1 MRKETPLIDT
11 TSHLLPWLLSLVLLP
26 LGMAAPVRAAERTLT
41 LDPAAS
47 EVTFTLGATMHT
59 VKGSFAVSEGVVRF
73 DPATG
78 QASGEVVVDL
88 TSGDTGNDK
97 RDRDMHRKVLESDR
111 YPRAVFTP
119 TRVEGDVG
127 GGEVIL
133 HGRLELHGAS
143 HEVAIPARVSVQGG
157 RVEATGSFRVP
168 YVDWG
173 MEDPS
178 TFLLRVDEH
187 VDVTVR
193 AVGTLE

>member
-1 MRKETPLIDT
+1 MRRKKPSMDT
-11 TSHLLPWLLSLVLLP
+11 VLPWLLALVLLP
-26 LGMAAPVRAAERTLT
+26 LASSVPARGAEQTLT

-47 EVTFTLGATMHT
+47 EITFTLGATMHT
-59 VKGSFAVSEGVVRF
+59 VEGSFDLSEGVVRF
-73 DPATG
+73 DPGTG
-78 QASGEVVVDL
+78 EASGRVVVDL
-88 TSGDTGNDK
+88 TSGDTGNEK
-97 RDRDMHRKVLESDR
+97 RDRDMHEKVLESER
-111 YPRAVFTP
+111 FPRAVFTP

-127 GGEVIL
+127 GGEVTL
-133 HGRLELHGAS
+133 HGRLELHRSS

-168 YVDWG
+168 YVEWG

-178 TFLLRVDEH
+178 KFVLRVDEH